1 MAICRFTFTSIF
13 VLILSFIGSDI
24 TIAQSTPDRQIIGVA
39 REEGQAYIYHAE
51 QIPLSHGYNIYRSD
65 DGEEW
70 NKLNTEPIFP
80 ARDGYDLEYRLQEQF
95 ELAQQLTGREDP
107 QAVYMML
114 RSSSGTGILANFA
127 SPEIAEN
134 MGRLFIDEE
143 APVGEEVFYRFEIV
157 NDVGESTDRI
167 IEGRVNLEVVEPPV
181 PNDLTVENRG
191 RTVDLN
197 WSYVPNSNGDSRY
210 VIRFQILYRK
220 TGDQDWIPFNQQFL
234 ARTTQTVEFK
244 YTNEVPVLGQQYEFV
259 VHAVDFTG
267 LHSESSNLV
276 QINVSEN
283 TAPDIVR
290 NIQITDAGKY
300 TSRIT
305 WPVSTELDLEGYHVY
320 RARDDEEEYLRIT
333 TELLPP
339 LQTVYED
346 SVSEPGHQY
355 RYKVT
360 ASDTSGNE
368 SELSNP
374 VNIYIED
381 ERIPDPVTTV
391 EASLIENKVASIIW
405 ENGVVPGGLKSYQ
418 VLRREITNGSEG
430 LWNLLNSDSFSDNSY
445 EDTGIGGTRFV
456 EGTTVEYGIAVVS
469 ENGNISDTVTTALK
483 IPDITPPEAPSLL
496 EVNMQEGRRVGITW
510 NASTSGDVINYRIY
524 KKITN
529 IGDVSDSLIAEVQKG
544 ERYFRDDNVQLFNTY
559 TYSVSAVDSV
569 GNESTTMISDTL
581 LTRSTNAPDRVRN
594 VQVVKMENGVVLAWE
609 TGDENGLNGYA
620 IYRSGIATGVYEKVG
635 TVEGASGNRWTDT
648 TGEAGNWY
656 KVHAIDKS
664 GRESRSAKATQ
675 AIEKH

>member
-1 MAICRFTFTSIF
+1 MAICRFRLISILTV
-13 VLILSFIGSDI
+13 VLSLIGSDI
-24 TIAQSTPDRQIIGVA
+24 IIAQSTPDRQVIGIA
-39 REEGQAYIYHAE
+39 QGDGQAYIYHAE

-65 DGEEW
+65 NGEEW
-70 NKLNTEPIFP
+70 TKLNTEPIFP
-80 ARDGYDLEYRLQEQF
+80 ARDGYELEYRLQEQF

-114 RSSSGTGILANFA
+114 RSRNGTGILANFA

-134 MGRLFIDEE
+134 MGRLYIDEE
-143 APVGEEVFYRFEIV
+143 APVGEEVYYRFEIV
-157 NDVGESTDRI
+157 NDIGESTDRI
-167 IEGRVNLEVVEPPV
+167 IEGQVNLELVEPPA

-191 RTVDLN
+191 RTVDLKWN
-197 WSYVPNSNGDSRY
+197 YVPNSNSDSRY
-210 VIRFQILYRK
+210 VIRFQVLYR
-220 TGDQDWIPFNQQFL
+220 TSGDEDWTPFNQQFL
-234 ARTTQTVEFK
+234 ARTTQTVEFS

-267 LHSESSNLV
+267 LHSENSNLV

-283 TAPDIVR
+283 TAPEIVR
-290 NIQITDAGKY
+290 DIQITDAGKY
-300 TSRIT
+300 KSRIT
-305 WPVSTELDLEGYHVY
+305 WPVSTELDLGGYHVY
-320 RARDDEEEYLRIT
+320 RARDDEEEYDRIT

-360 ASDTSGNE
+360 ALDTSGNE

-381 ERIPDPVTTV
+381 ERIPDPVTTM
-391 EASLIENKVASIIW
+391 EASLIDNEVARIRW
-405 ENGVVPGGLKSYQ
+405 ENGTVPGGLKSYQ
-418 VLRREITNGSEG
+418 VLRREITNDSEG
-430 LWNLLNSDSFSDNSY
+430 LWNLLNSDAYSGNNY

-469 ENGNISDTVTTALK
+469 NNGNISDTVTTALK

-496 EVNMQEGRRVGITW
+496 EINMQEGRRVGITW
-510 NASTSGDVINYRIY
+510 NASDSRDVINYRIY
-524 KKITN
+524 KKVLN
-529 IGDVSDSLIAEVQKG
+529 NSDVSDSLLDEVQRG
-544 ERYFRDDNVQLFNTY
+544 QRYFRDENVQLY
-559 TYSVSAVDSV
+559 TDYIYSISAVDSV
-569 GNESTTMISDTL
+569 GNESSPMISDTL
-581 LTRSTNAPDRVRN
+581 KTRSLHAPERVRN
-594 VQVVKMENGVVLAWE
+594 VQAIKMDNGVVLAWE
-609 TGDENGLNGYA
+609 TGDESILDGYA

-635 TVEGASGNRWTDT
+635 TVEEASRERWTDT
-648 TGEAGNWY
+648 SGEAGNWY

-664 GRESRSAKATQ
+664 GRESRTAKATQ
-675 AIEKH
+675 AIERN